1 MAYEK
6 EVLDLLNFM
15 KEYKLDID
23 NLKLLI
29 TEASRGNF
37 SRKLSELDL
46 LDRVFLVV
54 KVYERFKVL

>member
-29 TEASRGNF
+29 TEASRENF